1 MLGRQNNQICD
12 GVNISYINISKFKIS
27 RLSFTVFVPLSRET
41 AAVNAVL
48 FSTLERCCRKY
59 PDFSS
64 FNKKLEELYGAN
76 IYSSANKIGEAQAL
90 TVSAVCINDNTTFDK
105 SKVTMAVSEL
115 LSEIIFNPCLEG
127 EKFRE
132 EDVLQAKRQVK
143 ETIQAEHND
152 KKIYAKRRCEE
163 LMFQDESF
171 GISEYGK
178 EEDVEKITAGD
189 VFDAW
194 ENILGTAKIEIIA
207 LGDFDYNSVHK
218 LFSDKFSEVKRQEVQ
233 KFSGVVKEGTG
244 KVREFED
251 LSDVSQ
257 CKLVLGLR
265 TGTKDEKHLFA
276 TKLMTALFG
285 GTPTSKLFLNVRE
298 ALSLCYYCSANFD
311 RHKGVIFV
319 ESGIE
324 QENMTRAKE
333 EILKQLDEIKKGN
346 FSDEELNETKMHL
359 SQNLE
364 KIEDSLTAIDG
375 WYISQVLEKKVFS
388 PQTYAS
394 LITSITKSEVIEAA
408 NNVKLDTIYCLLKKG
423 V

>member
-1 MLGRQNNQICD
+1 MLDRQNKQICD
-12 GVNISYINISKFKIS
+12 GVNISYINVSKFKIS

-76 IYSSANKIGEAQAL
+76 IYSSVNKIGEAQAL
-90 TVSAVCINDNTTFDK
+90 TISDVCINDNTIFDK
-105 SKVTMAVSEL
+105 SKVSMAVSEL

-127 EKFRE
+127 ENFRE

-143 ETIQAEHND
+143 ETIKAEHND

-178 EEDVEKITAGD
+178 EEDVEKIDIFA
-189 VFDAW
+189 VRYS
-194 ENILGTAKIEIIA
+194 
-207 LGDFDYNSVHK
+207 DYHSVHK
-218 LFSDKFSEVKRQEVQ
+218 LFSDIFSGVKRQEVQ

-265 TGTKDEKHLFA
+265 TGTKDEKYLFA

-285 GTPTSKLFLNVRE
+285 GTPTSKLILNFLE
-298 ALSLCYYCSANFD
+298 ALRL
-311 RHKGVIFV
+311 
-319 ESGIE
+319 
-324 QENMTRAKE
+324 
-333 EILKQLDEIKKGN
+333 
-346 FSDEELNETKMHL
+346 
-359 SQNLE
+359 
-364 KIEDSLTAIDG
+364 
-375 WYISQVLEKKVFS
+375 
-388 PQTYAS
+388 
-394 LITSITKSEVIEAA
+394 
-408 NNVKLDTIYCLLKKG
+408 
-423 V
+423 